1 MVILH
6 VEGCE
11 GADVQKK
18 LFIKQD
24 ETNEVLLHEATN
36 ST

>member
-1 MVILH
+1 MEILH

-11 GADVQKK
+11 DVDVQTF
-18 LFIKQD
+18 FIKQD

-36 ST
+36 NI

>member
-1 MVILH
+1 MAILH

-11 GADVQKK
+11 DAYVQ
-18 LFIKQD
+18 FFIIKQD
-24 ETNEVLLHEATN
+24 ETNEILLHEATN